1 MSTIYSIKS
10 YNKENMARVSGRSL
24 PISFKQAIEICNF
37 LRNKKVSSA
46 KESLQ
51 DVIKHR
57 IAIPMN
63 RFNKDVGHKKGI
75 SSGRYPE
82 KASNEILSLIN
93 SVESNAQFKG
103 LNTSR
108 LVISHIIANKGA
120 KAIHYGRK
128 RRRQAKRTN
137 LEIIVEER
145 ADKKKVQKKDMKT
158 PATALKKGDKKE

>member
-10 YNKENMARVSGRSL
+10 YNKENMARVSGKSL

-37 LRNKKVSSA
+37 LRNKRLSFA

-51 DVIKHR
+51 EVIEHKK
-57 IAIPMN
+57 AIPMK
-63 RFNKDVGHKKGI
+63 RFNKNVGHKKGI

-82 KASNEILSLIN
+82 KASSEILNLIF
-93 SVESNAQFKG
+93 SVESNAQFNG

-108 LVISHIIANKGA
+108 LVISHIVANKGS
-120 KAIHYGRK
+120 KAVHYGRK

-145 ADKKKVQKKDMKT
+145 AEKKKTPQKVLK
-158 PATALKKGDKKE
+158 ATVPEIKKGDKKE